1 MQTLPLWRTHRKVN
15 NVQLFFVE
23 IMPWKL
29 VTSRVYFLENWIK
42 NLIFE

>member
-23 IMPWKL
+23 IMPWEL
-29 VTSRVYFLENWIK
+29 VTLRAYFFGKLDKKSYI
-42 NLIFE
+42 